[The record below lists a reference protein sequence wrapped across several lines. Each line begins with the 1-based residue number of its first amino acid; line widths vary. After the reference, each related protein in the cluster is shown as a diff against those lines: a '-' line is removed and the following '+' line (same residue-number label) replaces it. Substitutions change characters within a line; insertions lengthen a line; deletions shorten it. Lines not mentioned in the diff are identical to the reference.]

1 MGITNGELVILYNI
15 HCDIKTSELK
25 GSDCASLGIINCS
38 PCNPFTIQS
47 EMNPKGNQ
55 ENQNLRRLRV
65 TATTPDSRLIENRES
80 RFPRAVAMAID
91 DAQEVMNDLYREE
104 AEYGDGSCAF
114 MVMKEQFE
122 GGVENPPMSLKKG
135 TLHKPKCRQYISH
148 FKKRLLD
155 LPSEPNEP
163 KEKIAREIKKMEEA
177 LQWAEDYRN
186 GNDPVI
192 PRWANSWK
200 DQLGK

>member
-1 MGITNGELVILYNI
+1 
-15 HCDIKTSELK
+15 
-25 GSDCASLGIINCS
+25 
-38 PCNPFTIQS
+38 
-47 EMNPKGNQ
+47 MNPKGNQ

-91 DAQEVMNDLYREE
+91 DAQEVMNNLYGEE

-122 GGVENPPMSLKKG
+122 GGVDKLPMSLKKG
-135 TLHKPKCRQYISH
+135 TLHETKCIQYILALQ
-148 FKKRLLD
+148 KQ
-155 LPSEPNEP
+155 LPILHSAPEEP
-163 KEKIAREIKKMEEA
+163 KERIAREIQKMQEA
-177 LQWAEDYRN
+177 LQGAKDYRN
-186 GNDPVI
+186 GNNPVI

>member
-1 MGITNGELVILYNI
+1 
-15 HCDIKTSELK
+15 
-25 GSDCASLGIINCS
+25 
-38 PCNPFTIQS
+38 
-47 EMNPKGNQ
+47 MNPKGNQ

-65 TATTPDSRLIENRES
+65 TATTPASRLIENPES

-122 GGVENPPMSLKKG
+122 GRVDKPPMSLKKG
-135 TLHKPKCRQYISH
+135 TLHDTKCIEYISALQSKLQILH
-148 FKKRLLD
+148 SA
-155 LPSEPNEP
+155 PEEP
-163 KEKIAREIKKMEEA
+163 KERIAREIQKMEEA
-177 LQWAEDYRN
+177 LQWAKDYCN

-192 PRWANSWK
+192 PRWAKSWK

>member
-1 MGITNGELVILYNI
+1 
-15 HCDIKTSELK
+15 
-25 GSDCASLGIINCS
+25 
-38 PCNPFTIQS
+38 
-47 EMNPKGNQ
+47 MNPKGNQ
-55 ENQNLRRLRV
+55 EKKNLRTLRV
-65 TATTPDSRLIENRES
+65 TATTPDSRLIENPAS
-80 RFPRAVAMAID
+80 SFPRAVATAID
-91 DAQEVMNDLYREE
+91 DAQEVMNDLYRAE

-122 GGVENPPMSLKKG
+122 AGVEKKSKPLKKD
-135 TLHKPKCRQYISH
+135 TLHDTKCRQYISY

-163 KEKIAREIKKMEEA
+163 KEKITGEIEKMEEA
-177 LQWAEDYRN
+177 LQWAKDYRN

>member
-1 MGITNGELVILYNI
+1 
-15 HCDIKTSELK
+15 
-25 GSDCASLGIINCS
+25 
-38 PCNPFTIQS
+38 
-47 EMNPKGNQ
+47 MNPKGNQ

-65 TATTPDSRLIENRES
+65 TPTTPDSRLIENRES

-104 AEYGDGSCAF
+104 AEYGDGICAF

-122 GGVENPPMSLKKG
+122 GGVENQPMSLKKG
-135 TLHKPKCRQYISH
+135 TIHHTKCRQYISY

-163 KEKIAREIKKMEEA
+163 KEKITREIQKMEEA
-177 LQWAEDYRN
+177 LQWAEDYHN

-192 PRWANSWK
+192 PRWANSWR

>member
-1 MGITNGELVILYNI
+1 
-15 HCDIKTSELK
+15 
-25 GSDCASLGIINCS
+25 
-38 PCNPFTIQS
+38 
-47 EMNPKGNQ
+47 MNPKGNQ
-55 ENQNLRRLRV
+55 ENQNLKKLKV
-65 TATTPDSRLIENRES
+65 SATIPDARLIENPAS

-91 DAQEVMNDLYREE
+91 DAQQVMNDLYREE

-122 GGVENPPMSLKKG
+122 GGVDKPPRPQKKG
-135 TLHKPKCRQYISH
+135 PLHDTKCCEYILSLQR
-148 FKKRLLD
+148 KLQI

-163 KEKIAREIKKMEEA
+163 QEKIAREIKKMEEA

>member
-1 MGITNGELVILYNI
+1 
-15 HCDIKTSELK
+15 
-25 GSDCASLGIINCS
+25 
-38 PCNPFTIQS
+38 
-47 EMNPKGNQ
+47 MNPKGNQ
-55 ENQNLRRLRV
+55 DNQNLRRLRV
-65 TATTPDSRLIENRES
+65 TPTTPDSRLIENRES

-135 TLHKPKCRQYISH
+135 TFHDTKCRQYILSLQR
-148 FKKRLLD
+148 KLPI
-155 LPSEPNEP
+155 LPSDPKEP

>member
-1 MGITNGELVILYNI
+1 
-15 HCDIKTSELK
+15 
-25 GSDCASLGIINCS
+25 
-38 PCNPFTIQS
+38 
-47 EMNPKGNQ
+47 MNPNGNQ

-65 TATTPDSRLIENRES
+65 TPTTRDSRLIENRES
-80 RFPRAVAMAID
+80 SFPCAVAREID
-91 DAQEVMNDLYREE
+91 DAQEVMNYLYRAE
-104 AEYGDGSCAF
+104 AKFGDGSCAF

-122 GGVENPPMSLKKG
+122 GGVEKLPMSLKKS
-135 TLHKPKCRQYISH
+135 TLHDKKCSQYISH
-148 FKKRLLD
+148 LKKRLLD
-155 LPSEPNEP
+155 WPSAPNEL
-163 KEKIAREIKKMEEA
+163 KEKITREIKKMEEA

>member
-1 MGITNGELVILYNI
+1 MVILYNI

-25 GSDCASLGIINCS
+25 GSDCVSLGIINCS

-47 EMNPKGNQ
+47 EMNPKGSQ
-55 ENQNLRRLRV
+55 ENPPLKKLKV
-65 TATTPDSRLIENRES
+65 SATIPDARLIENPAS

-91 DAQEVMNDLYREE
+91 DAQQVMNELYREE
-104 AEYGDGSCAF
+104 AEYGDKSCAF

-122 GGVENPPMSLKKG
+122 AGVDKLPMPLKKG
-135 TLHKPKCRQYISH
+135 TLHDTKCRQYISH

-163 KEKIAREIKKMEEA
+163 KEKITREIKKMEEA

-192 PRWANSWK
+192 PRWANSWR

>member
-1 MGITNGELVILYNI
+1 
-15 HCDIKTSELK
+15 
-25 GSDCASLGIINCS
+25 
-38 PCNPFTIQS
+38 
-47 EMNPKGNQ
+47 MNPKGNQ
-55 ENQNLRRLRV
+55 ENQNLKRLRV
-65 TATTPDSRLIENRES
+65 TATTPKARLIENPAAS

-91 DAQEVMNDLYREE
+91 DAQQVMNDLYRAK
-104 AEYGDGSCAF
+104 AEHGDGSCAF

-122 GGVENPPMSLKKG
+122 AGVENQPKSLKKD
-135 TLHKPKCRQYISH
+135 TLHDPKCRQYISH

-163 KEKIAREIKKMEEA
+163 KEKIAREIEKMEEA

-192 PRWANSWK
+192 PRWANSWR

>member
-1 MGITNGELVILYNI
+1 
-15 HCDIKTSELK
+15 
-25 GSDCASLGIINCS
+25 
-38 PCNPFTIQS
+38 
-47 EMNPKGNQ
+47 MNPKGNQ
-55 ENQNLRRLRV
+55 ERQNLRKLRV
-65 TATTPDSRLIENRES
+65 TATTLAAKLIENPES
-80 RFPRAVAMAID
+80 RFPRAVAIALD
-91 DAQEVMNDLYREE
+91 DAQEVMNNLYREE

-135 TLHKPKCRQYISH
+135 TLHDTKCRQYILALQ
-148 FKKRLLD
+148 RILQG
-155 LPSEPNEP
+155 LPSDANEP
-163 KEKIAREIKKMEEA
+163 KERIAREIKKMEEA

-200 DQLGK
+200 DELGK

>member
-1 MGITNGELVILYNI
+1 
-15 HCDIKTSELK
+15 
-25 GSDCASLGIINCS
+25 
-38 PCNPFTIQS
+38 
-47 EMNPKGNQ
+47 MNPKGNQ

-65 TATTPDSRLIENRES
+65 SATTPDSRLIENRES

-122 GGVENPPMSLKKG
+122 GGVENPPISLKKG
-135 TLHKPKCRQYISH
+135 TLHDKKCGQYIVSLQI
-148 FKKRLLD
+148 KLPI
-155 LPSEPNEP
+155 LPSVPHEP
-163 KEKIAREIKKMEEA
+163 KEKIAREIEKMEEA

-192 PRWANSWK
+192 PRWANSGK

>member
-1 MGITNGELVILYNI
+1 
-15 HCDIKTSELK
+15 
-25 GSDCASLGIINCS
+25 
-38 PCNPFTIQS
+38 
-47 EMNPKGNQ
+47 MNPKGSQ
-55 ENQNLRRLRV
+55 ENQHLKKLKV
-65 TATTPDSRLIENRES
+65 SATIPDARLIENPAS
-80 RFPRAVAMAID
+80 SFPCAVAREID
-91 DAQEVMNDLYREE
+91 DAQEVMNDLYRAE

-122 GGVENPPMSLKKG
+122 GGVEKPPMSLKKG
-135 TLHKPKCRQYISH
+135 TLHDKKCSEYISH

-155 LPSEPNEP
+155 LPSDPNEP
-163 KEKIAREIKKMEEA
+163 KEKITREIKKMEEA

-200 DQLGK
+200 DLLGK

>member
-1 MGITNGELVILYNI
+1 
-15 HCDIKTSELK
+15 
-25 GSDCASLGIINCS
+25 
-38 PCNPFTIQS
+38 
-47 EMNPKGNQ
+47 MNPKGNQ

-135 TLHKPKCRQYISH
+135 TPRYKVPSIYFIIT
-148 FKKRLLD
+148 KKLQI
-155 LPSEPNEP
+155 LPSDPKEP